1 MIYPDDARLWLSLRL
16 LTEPRLIPGRTS
28 GGPLV
33 PDRDL
38 KPLIE
43 AVYAPSATIVSA
55 VPAVLHDRHQKAEG
69 ASLAALER
77 GRDNRLSF
85 TQGLLADWAGGA
97 VQPESD
103 AERLPTRLGD
113 SRRAVLLERCGT
125 SLRLL
130 GSGTGDVVLDQS
142 ECRCPLRL
150 RPVSITDAD
159 FASLAT
165 TGLSRGARER
175 LKVAQAIVLTRQ
187 QNGALRGEVVGDER
201 KIHFV
206 MYDKRKELFLD

>member
-1 MIYPDDARLWLSLRL
+1 MIGVLIERRRASRSFWASSVKELARLYRLGEIEISVKDAFLFPQRPSQKATIRSDDATTAR
-16 LTEPRLIPGRTS
+16 
-28 GGPLV
+28 
-33 PDRDL
+33 
-38 KPLIE
+38 
-43 AVYAPSATIVSA
+43 
-55 VPAVLHDRHQKAEG
+55 Q
-69 ASLAALER
+69 

-97 VQPESD
+97 AQPESD

-130 GSGTGDVVLDQS
+130 GSGTGDVALDQS

-159 FASLAT
+159 FARLPT
-165 TGLSRGARER
+165 IGLSPGTGPAESCPGHCNN
-175 LKVAQAIVLTRQ
+175 ASTRRSIE
-187 QNGALRGEVVGDER
+187 GRSR
-201 KIHFV
+201 
-206 MYDKRKELFLD
+206 RR